1 MEITLKSTPQELI
14 RASQCGDWMTNDG
27 QNITVHVLENIPLDS
42 RLAVAIHEL
51 VEGYLCCKNQ
61 VTDQDVVTFDEQYE
75 KERAQGRHGNAEEP
89 GDDPCAPY
97 RTEHRAATRVERE
110 VCRALGISW
119 LEHQQAVL
127 ESADSPMQSQTLPPP
142 EPDQPHQSG
151 SSDSGQSGNP

>member
-1 MEITLKSTPQELI
+1 
-14 RASQCGDWMTNDG
+14 MTNDG

-61 VTDQDVVTFDEQYE
+61 VTEQDVVTFDEQYE
-75 KERAQGRHGNAEEP
+75 KEREEGKHGNAEEP

-97 RTEHRAATRVERE
+97 RKEHRAATRVERE
-110 VCRALGISW
+110 VCKALGISW
-119 LEHQQAVL
+119 TTHEQAVL
-127 ESADSPMQSQTLPPP
+127 ESATPPTQSQTLLPL

-151 SSDSGQSGNP
+151 SSDLSQSGNP